1 MIGID
6 ISDQTIKIVQL
17 SAGRGRRLG
26 CRYLHLLPPKI
37 VVNGVVAD
45 AVAMEH
51 EIEKALN
58 SCGAMYRKKDSVV
71 ASIPESQSFLRVI
84 EIPKMNEDEIGE
96 AAQWEIAQHIPFGLE
111 NVYIDWQLLAAS
123 DHSVQPNHQE
133 IQVGAAQKKVVDGL
147 YSVLNKLHLDVAAFE
162 LESQAIVRALVSR
175 EWRLR
180 RGLLIVDVGSSAT
193 NVIVYG
199 QGASRFTAS
208 LAHGVV
214 TLLSAFSSED
224 THAVLENLHALP
236 SDIVEKMREPIAP
249 GLEQLVIDI
258 RGIVDFTNQSDAKH
272 EVTEIILT
280 GGGSNLPGMDDA
292 FRKHFD
298 DVQIQRGNPWVNI
311 LTGSGATHPPM
322 DLQESVRYTTA
333 LGLALRDSVP
343 L

>member
-26 CRYLHLLPPKI
+26 CRYLHLLPPKV
-37 VVNGVVAD
+37 VVNGIVVD
-45 AVAMEH
+45 AAAMER
-51 EIEKALN
+51 EIAKALA
-58 SCGAMYRKKDSVV
+58 SCGAMYRKKDPVV

-96 AAQWEIAQHIPFGLE
+96 AVQWEIAQHIPFGLE

-123 DHSVQPNHQE
+123 DHPIQPNHQE
-133 IQVGAAQKKVVDGL
+133 IQVGAAQKKVVDAL
-147 YSVLNKLHLDVAAFE
+147 YGVLKKLRLDVAAFE
-162 LESQAIVRALVSR
+162 LESQAIVRSLVSQ
-175 EWRLR
+175 EWRLKE
-180 RGLLIVDVGSSAT
+180 GLLIVDIGSSAT
-193 NVIVYG
+193 NVIVYEH
-199 QGASRFTAS
+199 GASRFTAS
-208 LAHGVV
+208 LACGVAS
-214 TLLSAFSSED
+214 LISSLSPED
-224 THAVLENLHALP
+224 THTVLENLHALP
-236 SDIVEKMREPIAP
+236 ADIVEKMRVVIIP
-249 GLEQLVIDI
+249 GIQQLATDI
-258 RGIVDFTNQSDAKH
+258 RGIVDFTNTSNAKH

-280 GGGSNLPGMDDA
+280 GGGSNLPGLDDA
-292 FRKHFD
+292 FQKHFD